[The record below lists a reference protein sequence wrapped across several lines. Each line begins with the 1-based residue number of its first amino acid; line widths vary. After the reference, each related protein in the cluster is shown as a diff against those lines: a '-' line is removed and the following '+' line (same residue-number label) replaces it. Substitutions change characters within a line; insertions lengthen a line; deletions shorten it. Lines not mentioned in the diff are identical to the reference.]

1 MFQEKRDI
9 VLMCSDGLD
18 KFLTTEEIE
27 SIMRRYK
34 NKSSKKITEILLE
47 ALKEK
52 KSRKQDNVSII
63 VIKQESGGEKYA
75 KRGSE
80 V

>member
-1 MFQEKRDI
+1 MTNYLGYRDFTTVEAGEMFLEKRDI

-52 KSRKQDNVSII
+52 KVK
-63 VIKQESGGEKYA
+63 KTG
-75 KRGSE
+75 
-80 V
+80 